1 MLHKCT
7 IIKIAGVFFNEP
19 TKEHY
24 LKEISQK
31 TGIAHTSIK
40 NNLEILK
47 KESIIKE
54 KKYQKGKRSFPVF
67 IANTENINYINNK
80 KINNLI
86 KIFDS
91 GLVDY
96 LRDELMPSAIVLFG
110 SFLRG
115 EDTEESDID
124 IYISSESREINLKK
138 FENKLKRKLQLHFK
152 KNFSEFPLE
161 LKNNIING
169 FTLYG
174 FLEAIK

>member
-7 IIKIAGVFFNEP
+7 IVKIMGVFFDEP

-40 NNLEILK
+40 NNLEMLK
-47 KESIIKE
+47 KENIIKE

-67 IANTENINYINNK
+67 IANIENFNYINNK
-80 KINNLI
+80 KIDNLI
-86 KIFDS
+86 RIFDS
-91 GLVDY
+91 GLIDF
-96 LRDELMPSAIVLFG
+96 LRDELMPSTMVLFG

-124 IYISSESREINLKK
+124 IYISSKSKEIKLKK

-152 KNFSEFPLE
+152 KNFSDFSFE

-169 FTLYG
+169 FVLYG